1 MKLDSFNLP
10 THHIKIV
17 LTGPMGVGKTS
28 LMSRYLLHMY
38 TRTNES
44 TLGASFMSKK
54 VRLSNE
60 GEGDE
65 ENGNGG
71 DWKGDFYLELW
82 DTAGQER
89 FRSLL
94 PLYYRE
100 ADVIILMFDTSQKN
114 AIEELKRDQWVEE
127 ITSLFRG
134 KNSPRIYV
142 VGNKIDLHKESREM
156 GIVSRME
163 RCEYGKCVEYAQ
175 SIGASLHL
183 TSAKSGEGIERLFQ
197 SILGDC
203 SREHRYTTRSPR
215 SYREI
220 VTIHTPRGKSSKSD
234 SWNCCVLS

>member
-1 MKLDSFNLP
+1 
-10 THHIKIV
+10 
-17 LTGPMGVGKTS
+17 MGVGKTS

-60 GEGDE
+60 GEGDKGE
-65 ENGNGG
+65 GDEGEGDRENRNGG
-71 DWKGDFYLELW
+71 DGKGDFYLELW

-114 AIEELKRDQWVEE
+114 AMEELKRDKWWEE
-127 ITSLFRG
+127 ITSLFKG

-156 GIVSRME
+156 GIVNRME
-163 RCEYGKCVEYAQ
+163 RCQYGKCVEYAQ

-183 TSAKSGEGIERLFQ
+183 TSAKSGEGIEMLFQ
-197 SILGDC
+197 SILKDC
-203 SREHRYTTRSPR
+203 SRENRYTTRSPR
-215 SYREI
+215 NYSEI
-220 VTIHTPRGKSSKSD
+220 DTPRGKSSMSSKSS

>member
-17 LTGPMGVGKTS
+17 LTGPMGSGKTS
-28 LMSRYLLHMY
+28 VMSRYLLHMY
-38 TRTNES
+38 TRRSES

-54 VRLSNE
+54 VSE
-60 GEGDE
+60 DGV
-65 ENGNGG
+65 
-71 DWKGDFYLELW
+71 DFYLELW

-100 ADVIILMFDTSQKN
+100 ADVIIIMFDTSRKN
-114 AIEELKRDQWVEE
+114 AIDELQRDRWLEE

-134 KNSPRIYV
+134 KKSPLIYV

-156 GIVSRME
+156 GIVNRIE
-163 RCEYGKCVEYAQ
+163 RCEYDKYVEYVQ
-175 SIGASLHL
+175 GIGASLHL
-183 TSAKSGEGIERLFQ
+183 TSAKSGEGIEMLFQ
-197 SILGDC
+197 YILKDC
-203 SREHRYTTRSPR
+203 SRESRYTTRSPR
-215 SYREI
+215 NYSEI
-220 VTIHTPRGKSSKSD
+220 VTVHTPRGKSNRSNKSSKSD

>member
-60 GEGDE
+60 GEGDKGE
-65 ENGNGG
+65 GDEGEGDRENRNGG
-71 DWKGDFYLELW
+71 DGKGDFYLELW

-100 ADVIILMFDTSQKN
+100 ADVIILMFDTSRKN
-114 AIEELKRDQWVEE
+114 AIDELQRDRWLEE

-134 KNSPRIYV
+134 KNHPLSMLLVIRLIY
-142 VGNKIDLHKESREM
+142 
-156 GIVSRME
+156 
-163 RCEYGKCVEYAQ
+163 
-175 SIGASLHL
+175 
-183 TSAKSGEGIERLFQ
+183 
-197 SILGDC
+197 
-203 SREHRYTTRSPR
+203 TRSH
-215 SYREI
+215 E
-220 VTIHTPRGKSSKSD
+220 K
-234 SWNCCVLS
+234 WE